1 MREEKEYKPRTSKTQ
16 VGIIEESYLEDK
28 TLDDLIYSYMRIHS
42 YYHIGENFTYCYK
55 SDITA
60 GKIIKYYKE
69 NGDNQF
75 PYSENTIRQH
85 IKLLICAGWVYE
97 EIWENKK
104 IYALRELQKKEYI
117 TIPLDT
123 LVFLM
128 NTANPNVIKVYSI
141 LKNKYKQHIWLK
153 ENKDPNIGK
162 FSFSRKSLLKAIG
175 YSFDGGESRR
185 KNGKMIEDIL
195 NCLINN
201 NLIEIHEQW
210 ETINN
215 NIQTRYF
222 ILDKVNDECK
232 KDLNIITESQTPD
245 HNEDSASKKEKQK
258 SLIYVNGYVIKPSK
272 GEEKIKEILESNNI
286 KFEREKTFST
296 CGNGLF
302 RFDFFLPDMNIC
314 IEYDGEQHFRPIE
327 IFGGKEGFDK
337 QITYDN
343 IKNQWCKQN
352 NIKLIRIPYIDYDK
366 ISINYLFQ
374 KLSFIT

>member
-1 MREEKEYKPRTSKTQ
+1 MSKEEKEYKPRTSKTQ

-104 IYALRELQKKEYI
+104 VYALRELQKKEYI

-123 LVFLM
+123 LTFLM
-128 NTANPNVIKVYSI
+128 NTANPNVVKVYSI

-153 ENKDPNIGK
+153 ENKNPNIEK

-185 KNGKMIEDIL
+185 KNGKMIEDVL

-222 ILDKVNDECK
+222 ILDKVNDEYK
-232 KDLNIITESQTPD
+232 KNITSTQKESNEVIKVSIPEETIEEEADKTITQQSMTYSDLWAKMRKE
-245 HNEDSASKKEKQK
+245 EEKKKEIENQK
-258 SLIYVNGYVIKPSK
+258 MKEQIALAHSYN
-272 GEEKIKEILESNNI
+272 EEL
-286 KFEREKTFST
+286 
-296 CGNGLF
+296 
-302 RFDFFLPDMNIC
+302 
-314 IEYDGEQHFRPIE
+314 
-327 IFGGKEGFDK
+327 
-337 QITYDN
+337 
-343 IKNQWCKQN
+343 KNSPEW
-352 NIKLIRIPYIDYDK
+352 
-366 ISINYLFQ
+366 Q
-374 KLSFIT
+374 KLLNWQYK